1 MEGDEECRGCLFLSH
16 LDLTGGARRVLR
28 PGVALPPPPLPSGIF
43 RDVLDMD
50 LGGIGGQWE
59 RKHVAS
65 EAACSAAYWVL
76 DESPAALVPV
86 KTVLQAWH
94 LQNVLFF
101 VYLIVFTA
109 NPINKNLSLSK
120 ELKHLIAPELGV
132 EVLKK
137 YVSGLGE
144 EKSQVASQWWSWRPT
159 QNSCLFSFLL

>member
-1 MEGDEECRGCLFLSH
+1 MQ
-16 LDLTGGARRVLR
+16 RVS
-28 PGVALPPPPLPSGIF
+28 VFVPSGPNGRSTECPQAWGCPSPTPSAF
-43 RDVLDMD
+43 RNFQRRSGYG
-50 LGGIGGQWE
+50 LGRNWWPVG
-59 RKHVAS
+59 KHVAS

-86 KTVLQAWH
+86 RTVLQAWH

-144 EKSQVASQWWSWRPT
+144 EKSQVASQWWS
-159 QNSCLFSFLL
+159 